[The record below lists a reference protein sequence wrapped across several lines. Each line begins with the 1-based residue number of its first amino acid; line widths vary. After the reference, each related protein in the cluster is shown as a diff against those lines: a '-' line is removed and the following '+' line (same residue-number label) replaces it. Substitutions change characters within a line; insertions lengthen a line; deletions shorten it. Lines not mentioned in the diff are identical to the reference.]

1 MVVERILLRYTQIGI
16 TAMPATSAKKATEK
30 EDYSLIR
37 LSPRLPYKGKLSIKE
52 IDRAVKIVIAERKER
67 ELRQAES
74 AR

>member
-37 LSPRLPYKGKLSIKE
+37 LSPRLPYKGRLSFQE
-52 IDRAVKIVIAERKER
+52 IDRAVKKAIAARKALEAQQL
-67 ELRQAES
+67 EI